1 MSKKMSF
8 PISATEYDQFKQ
20 KLEQYCGIML
30 GENKE
35 YLITSRLRRLL
46 ENEKLASLSELTSAM
61 DRNSKL
67 KGLVVDAMT
76 TNETLWFRD
85 DHPFKIFREKLLPE
99 LAKTRRPLRIW
110 SAACSTGQEPY
121 SLSIAIEE
129 FKRANPGALLGDV
142 EIIATDIS
150 PTALAIAKEGVYP
163 QLSLKRGLGD
173 VHLRQYFKQQAEDEW
188 KINDEI
194 KRRIEFRSLNLQ
206 TNYSLLGKFDIV
218 FCRNVLIYFS
228 ADFKMDILKRIH
240 GILKD
245 DGHLFVGA
253 SEAVSNLSNFYKMQ
267 QFNPG
272 ISYQAKPI
280 AARSR

>member
-1 MSKKMSF
+1 MSF
-8 PISATEYDQFKQ
+8 SISATEYDQFKQ

-30 GENKE
+30 GDNKE

-46 ENEKLASLSELTSAM
+46 EKEKLVNLSELIIAM
-61 DRNSKL
+61 EGNLKL
-67 KGLVVDAMT
+67 KGMVVDAMT

-85 DHPFKIFREKLLPE
+85 DHPFKIFSEKLLPE
-99 LAKTRRPLRIW
+99 LAKTGRPLRIW

-129 FKRANPGALLGDV
+129 FKRINPGLLGDV
-142 EIIATDIS
+142 NIIATDIS
-150 PTALAIAKEGVYP
+150 PTALAIAKKGIYP
-163 QLSLKRGLGD
+163 QLALKRGMGD
-173 VHLRQYFKQQAEDEW
+173 VHLKQYFQQQAPDEW

-194 KRRIEFRSLNLQ
+194 KRRIEFRPLNLQ
-206 TNYSLLGKFDIV
+206 TNFSLLGKFDIV
-218 FCRNVLIYFS
+218 YCRNVLIYFS
-228 ADFKMDILKRIH
+228 ADFKIDILKRIH
-240 GILKD
+240 GTLQN

-253 SEAVSNLSNFYKMQ
+253 SEGVSNLFDFYKMH

-280 AARSR
+280 AAGSR

>member
-1 MSKKMSF
+1 MSF
-8 PISATEYDQFKQ
+8 SISATEYDQFKQ

-30 GENKE
+30 GDNKE

-46 ENEKLASLSELTSAM
+46 ESENLSNLTELIKVM
-61 DRNSKL
+61 DRNLKL
-67 KGLVVDAMT
+67 KEMVVDAMT

-85 DHPFKIFREKLLPE
+85 DHPFRIFREKLLPE

-129 FKRANPGALLGDV
+129 YKRLNPGALVGDV
-142 EIIATDIS
+142 KIIATDIS
-150 PTALAIAKEGVYP
+150 PTALAIAKEGIYP
-163 QLSLKRGLGD
+163 QLALKRGMGD
-173 VHLRQYFKQQAEDEW
+173 VHLKQYFKQQSDDEW

-206 TNYSLLGKFDIV
+206 ASYSMLGKFDLV

-228 ADFKMDILKRIH
+228 PEFKLDILTRIH
-240 GILKD
+240 GTLNPE
-245 DGHLFVGA
+245 GHLFVGA
-253 SEAVSNLSNFYKMQ
+253 SEAVNNLSDFYKMQ
-267 QFNPG
+267 QFSPG
-272 ISYQAKPI
+272 ISYQVKPV
-280 AARSR
+280 AAGKR

>member
-1 MSKKMSF
+1 MSF
-8 PISATEYDQFKQ
+8 SISATEYDQFKQ
-20 KLEQYCGIML
+20 KLEQYSGIML
-30 GENKE
+30 GDNKE

-46 ENEKLASLSELTSAM
+46 ESEKLANLSELIQAM
-61 DRNSKL
+61 DRNLKL
-67 KGLVVDAMT
+67 KGLVIDAMT

-129 FKRANPGALLGDV
+129 FKRLNPGALMGDV
-142 EIIATDIS
+142 KIIATDIS
-150 PTALAIAKEGVYP
+150 PTALAIAKEGLYP
-163 QLSLKRGLGD
+163 QLALKRGMGD
-173 VHLRQYFKQQAEDEW
+173 AHLKQYFTQQGDDEW

-194 KRRIEFRSLNLQ
+194 KRRIEFRALNLQ
-206 TNYSLLGKFDIV
+206 TSYSLLGKFDIV

-240 GILKD
+240 GTLNN

-253 SEAVSNLSNFYKMQ
+253 SEAVSNLADYYKMQ

-280 AARSR
+280 ATGSR

>member
-1 MSKKMSF
+1 MSF
-8 PISATEYDQFKQ
+8 SISATEYSQFKQ
-20 KLEQYCGIML
+20 KLEQYSGIML

-46 ENEKLASLSELTSAM
+46 ESEKLTTLSELTIAM
-61 DRNSKL
+61 DRNLKL
-67 KGLVVDAMT
+67 KGLVIDAMT

-85 DHPFKIFREKLLPE
+85 DHPFKIFSEKLLPE
-99 LAKTRRPLRIW
+99 LAKTRRPLKIW

-129 FKRANPGALLGDV
+129 FKRKNPGALMGDV
-142 EIIATDIS
+142 KIIATDIS

-163 QLSLKRGLGD
+163 QLALKRGMGD
-173 VHLRQYFKQQAEDEW
+173 VHLKKYFTQQSDDAW
-188 KINDEI
+188 KINDDI
-194 KRRIEFRSLNLQ
+194 KRRIEFRPLNLQ
-206 TNYSLLGKFDIV
+206 TSYSMLGKFDIV

-228 ADFKMDILKRIH
+228 ADFKLDILKRIH
-240 GILKD
+240 GTLNN

-253 SEAVSNLSNFYKMQ
+253 SEAVNNLSDFYKMQ

-280 AARSR
+280 AAGSR

>member
-1 MSKKMSF
+1 MSF
-8 PISATEYDQFKQ
+8 SISATEYDQFKQ

-46 ENEKLASLSELTSAM
+46 ESEKLANLTELIKAM
-61 DRNSKL
+61 ECNLRL
-67 KGLVVDAMT
+67 KELVVDAMT

-99 LAKTRRPLRIW
+99 FAKTRRPLRIW

-129 FKRANPGALLGDV
+129 FKRMNPGTLLGDV
-142 EIIATDIS
+142 KIIATDIS

-163 QLSLKRGLGD
+163 QLALKRGMGD
-173 VHLRQYFKQQAEDEW
+173 VHLKQYFKQQADDEW

-206 TNYSLLGKFDIV
+206 TSFSMLGKFDIV

-228 ADFKMDILKRIH
+228 ADFKLDILKRIH
-240 GILKD
+240 GTLNN
-245 DGHLFVGA
+245 DGQLFVGA
-253 SEAVSNLSNFYKMQ
+253 SEAINNLSDFYKMQ
-267 QFNPG
+267 QYSPG
-272 ISYQAKPI
+272 ISYQAKSI
-280 AARSR
+280 AAGSR

>member
-1 MSKKMSF
+1 MSF
-8 PISATEYDQFKQ
+8 SISPAEYTQFKT
-20 KLEQYCGIML
+20 KLEQHSGIML

-46 ENEKLASLSELTSAM
+46 EGEKLTTLSELVTAM
-61 DRNSKL
+61 DRNLKL
-67 KGLVVDAMT
+67 KESVIDAMT

-99 LAKTRRPLRIW
+99 LAKTRKPIRIW

-121 SLSIAIEE
+121 SLSIAVEE
-129 FKRANPGALLGDV
+129 FKKANPGVLVGDV
-142 EIIATDIS
+142 KIIATDIS
-150 PTALAIAKEGVYP
+150 PSALAIAKEGAYP
-163 QLSLKRGLGD
+163 QLALKRGMGD
-173 VHLRQYFKQQAEDEW
+173 AHLRQYFTQKGDDEW
-188 KINDEI
+188 KINDDI

-206 TNYSLLGKFDIV
+206 SSYSMLGKFDLV

-228 ADFKMDILKRIH
+228 PEFKLDILKRIH
-240 GILKD
+240 GALNP

-253 SEAVSNLSNFYKMQ
+253 SEAVNNLSEYYKMQ

-272 ISYQAKPI
+272 ISYQAKPV
-280 AARSR
+280 AAGRR

>member
-1 MSKKMSF
+1 MSF
-8 PISATEYDQFKQ
+8 SISATEYVQFKQ
-20 KLEQYCGIML
+20 KLEQYSGIML
-30 GENKE
+30 GDNKE

-46 ENEKLASLSELTSAM
+46 ESEKLTNLTELVKAM
-61 DRNSKL
+61 DRNLKL
-67 KGLVVDAMT
+67 KESVIDAMT

-129 FKRANPGALLGDV
+129 YKRMNPGALAGDV
-142 EIIATDIS
+142 KIIATDIS

-163 QLSLKRGLGD
+163 QLALKRGMGD
-173 VHLRQYFKQQAEDEW
+173 VHLKQYFKQQADDEW

-206 TNYSLLGKFDIV
+206 TSFSLLGKFDIV

-228 ADFKMDILKRIH
+228 ADFKLDILKRIH
-240 GILKD
+240 GTLNN
-245 DGHLFVGA
+245 DGQLFVGA
-253 SEAVSNLSNFYKMQ
+253 SEAVNNLSDFYKMQ

-272 ISYQAKPI
+272 ISYQAKPV
-280 AARSR
+280 AAGKR

>member
-1 MSKKMSF
+1 MSF
-8 PISATEYDQFKQ
+8 SISATEYDQFKK
-20 KLEQYCGIML
+20 KLEQYSGIML

-46 ENEKLASLSELTSAM
+46 ESEKLANLSELIVAM
-61 DRNSKL
+61 DRNLKL
-67 KGLVVDAMT
+67 KGLVIDAMT

-129 FKRANPGALLGDV
+129 FKRTNPGVLAADV
-142 EIIATDIS
+142 KIIATDIS

-163 QLSLKRGLGD
+163 QLALKRGMGD
-173 VHLRQYFKQQAEDEW
+173 VHLKQYFTQQAEDEW

-194 KRRIEFRSLNLQ
+194 KRRIEFRALNLQ
-206 TNYSLLGKFDIV
+206 TSYSLLGKFDIV

-228 ADFKMDILKRIH
+228 ADFKIDILKRIH
-240 GILKD
+240 GTLNN

-253 SEAVSNLSNFYKMQ
+253 SEAVSNLSDFYKMQ

-280 AARSR
+280 APGSR

>member
-1 MSKKMSF
+1 MSF
-8 PISATEYDQFKQ
+8 SISAPEYDQFKQ
-20 KLEQYCGIML
+20 KLEQYSGITL
-30 GENKE
+30 GDNKE

-46 ENEKLASLSELTSAM
+46 ESEKLADFSELIKAM
-61 DRNSKL
+61 DRNLKL
-67 KGLVVDAMT
+67 KELVVDAMT

-121 SLSIAIEE
+121 SLSIAVEE
-129 FKRANPGALLGDV
+129 FKRTNPGALIGDV
-142 EIIATDIS
+142 KIIATDIS

-163 QLSLKRGLGD
+163 QLALKRGMGD
-173 VHLRQYFKQQAEDEW
+173 VHLKQYFKQQAEDEW

-206 TNYSLLGKFDIV
+206 SSYSMLGKFDIV

-228 ADFKMDILKRIH
+228 ADFKLDILKRIH
-240 GILKD
+240 GTLNA
-245 DGHLFVGA
+245 DGQLFVGA
-253 SEAVSNLSNFYKMQ
+253 SEAVNNLADYYKMQ
-267 QFNPG
+267 QFSPG
-272 ISYQAKPI
+272 ISYQAKPV
-280 AARSR
+280 AAGSR

>member
-1 MSKKMSF
+1 MSF
-8 PISATEYDQFKQ
+8 AITPAEYDQFKQ
-20 KLEQYCGIML
+20 KLEQYSGIML
-30 GENKE
+30 GNNKE

-46 ENEKLASLSELTSAM
+46 ESEKLTNLSELVKAM
-61 DRNSKL
+61 DRNLKL
-67 KGLVVDAMT
+67 KESVIDAMT

-129 FKRANPGALLGDV
+129 FKRANPGALVGDV
-142 EIIATDIS
+142 KIMATDIS
-150 PTALAIAKEGVYP
+150 PTALATAREGVYP
-163 QLSLKRGLGD
+163 QLALKRGMGD
-173 VHLRQYFKQQAEDEW
+173 AHLRQYFTQKGEDEW
-188 KINDEI
+188 QINDEI

-206 TNYSLLGKFDIV
+206 SSYSMLGKFDVV

-228 ADFKMDILKRIH
+228 ADFKNDILKRIH
-240 GILKD
+240 GTLNK

-253 SEAVSNLSNFYKMQ
+253 SEAVNNLSDYYQMK
-267 QFNPG
+267 QFSPG
-272 ISYQAKPI
+272 ISYQAKPV
-280 AARSR
+280 AAGSR

>member
-1 MSKKMSF
+1 MSF
-8 PISATEYDQFKQ
+8 PISPTEYNQFKT
-20 KLEQYCGIML
+20 KLEQYSGIML

-46 ENEKLASLSELTSAM
+46 EKEKLTNLTELVVSM
-61 DRNSKL
+61 DRNLKL
-67 KGLVVDAMT
+67 KESVIDAMT

-99 LAKTRRPLRIW
+99 LAKTRKPLRIW

-121 SLSIAIEE
+121 SLSIAVEE
-129 FKRANPGALLGDV
+129 FKKSNPGALIGDV
-142 EIIATDIS
+142 KIIATDIS
-150 PTALAIAKEGVYP
+150 PSVLAIAKEGSYP
-163 QLSLKRGLGD
+163 QLALKRGMGD
-173 VHLRQYFKQQAEDEW
+173 VHLRQYFTQQGEDEW

-206 TNYSLLGKFDIV
+206 TSYSMLGKFDIV

-228 ADFKMDILKRIH
+228 PEFKLDILTRIH
-240 GILKD
+240 GTLNPE
-245 DGHLFVGA
+245 GHLFVGA
-253 SEAVSNLSNFYKMQ
+253 SEAVNNLADFYKMQ

-272 ISYQAKPI
+272 ISYQVK
-280 AARSR
+280 